1 MHIFNACWVGY
12 KASGGNKRRPLLKEN
27 RRPAEI
33 FSRRPSQNEYALFPG
48 DAPQSSVALHGY
60 VRQSIEYVLTL
71 PKPKRKQN

>member
-33 FSRRPSQNEYALFPG
+33 FSRRPSQKEYALFPG

-60 VRQSIEYVLTL
+60 GRQSIEYVLTL
-71 PKPKRKQN
+71 SKPKRKQN